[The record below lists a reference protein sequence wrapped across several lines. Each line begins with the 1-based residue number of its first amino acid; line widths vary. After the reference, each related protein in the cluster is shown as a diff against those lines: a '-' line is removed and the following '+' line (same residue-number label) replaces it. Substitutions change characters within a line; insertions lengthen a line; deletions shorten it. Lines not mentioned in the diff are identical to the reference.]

1 MDWGSNLYL
10 VASATIRA
18 MWMRMHTVAP
28 PSVSFGQWCLTH
40 AHDQRLDRASTQQ
53 EPEALKCRCLL
64 RLFGGDAN
72 TARSSTFPLLSI
84 ISLLIE
90 AQLLEVEATGNGE
103 ASSWTRAAR
112 GAAGR
117 TD

>member
-1 MDWGSNLYL
+1 
-10 VASATIRA
+10 

-53 EPEALKCRCLL
+53 EPKALKCRCLL

-84 ISLLIE
+84 ISLRIE
-90 AQLLEVEATGNGE
+90 ARLLKVEAETGTETGKQ
-103 ASSWTRAAR
+103 
-112 GAAGR
+112 AAGLVQR
-117 TD
+117 EEQRDALTRDLPETKGR